1 MMAATHRLGGIAA
14 GTALAAILKVDVAE
28 TGILLAGAVLGSL
41 LPDIDNRN
49 STISYKIPLVS
60 LLVTVGQAAIR
71 GISSL
76 FPRKQKN
83 YIRSLIGHRG
93 LTHSLLAAVLLPLP
107 VAAICLSAGFSR
119 IGLYVAAGL
128 LGGMLSHLLFDM
140 LAGGAPLFMP
150 FTTKRV
156 VLAKM
161 KTGGLIEWLF
171 RLLLVAVFVYFGMEV
186 IPWERLLHV

>member
-119 IGLYVAAGL
+119 IGLYVTVGL

-156 VLAKM
+156 VLAKI

>member
-14 GTALAAILKVDVAE
+14 GTALAAMLKLEAGE

-49 STISYKIPLVS
+49 STISCKIPLFS
-60 LLVTVGQAAIR
+60 LLVTAGQAVIR
-71 GISSL
+71 GISCL

-93 LTHSLLAAVLLPLP
+93 LTHSLIAAVLLPLP
-107 VAAICLSAGFSR
+107 VAAVCLSAGFES
-119 IGLYVAAGL
+119 IGKYAAVGL
-128 LGGMLSHLLFDM
+128 LGGILSHLLFDM

-156 VLAKM
+156 VVAKI
-161 KTGGLIEWLF
+161 KTGGLVEWGF
-171 RLLLVAVFVYFGMEV
+171 RMLLIAIFIYFGMEV

>member
-14 GTALAAILKVDVAE
+14 GTALAVALKADVGE

-60 LLVTVGQAAIR
+60 LLVTAGQAVIR
-71 GISSL
+71 GISCL

-93 LTHSLLAAVLLPLP
+93 LTHSLLAAVLLPLL
-107 VAAICLSAGFSR
+107 VSAACMAAGFSR
-119 IGLYVAAGL
+119 IGLYVAVGL
-128 LGGMLSHLLFDM
+128 LGGMLSHLCFDM

-150 FTTKRV
+150 LTTKRV
-156 VLAKM
+156 VLAKI
-161 KTGGLIEWLF
+161 KTGGLVEWLF
-171 RLLLVAVFVYFGMEV
+171 RLLLVAIFVYFGMEV

>member
-14 GTALAAILKVDVAE
+14 GTALAAILKVDMAE